1 MMNKKAQIFKE
12 YLQEKNINCFQVQEV
27 PEDALNTVV
36 FRSSIE
42 VEGQQLPTLV
52 ITDSSIYTM
61 IRVRVANQ
69 ALKESN
75 EEALIKAI
83 NKINGQYKIFK
94 YYFAE
99 DGALILDSYL
109 LEKPEELD
117 GDMVYTVL
125 DIIVKHL
132 LAEYKNIMKL
142 IWA

>member
-1 MMNKKAQIFKE
+1 MNKKAQIFQE
-12 YLQEKNINCFQVQEV
+12 YLQEKKIPCFQVQEV
-27 PEDALNTVV
+27 PNDELNTVV

-61 IRVRVANQ
+61 IRVRVANA
-69 ALKESN
+69 ALKEGN
-75 EEALIKAI
+75 ETELLKAI
-83 NKINGQYKIFK
+83 GKLNSHYKIFK

-132 LAEYKNIMKL
+132 LAEYKNIMKA

>member
-1 MMNKKAQIFKE
+1 MNKKAQIFQE
-12 YLQEKNINCFQVQEV
+12 YLQEKNITCFQVQEV
-27 PEDALNTVV
+27 PNDELNTVV

-52 ITDSSIYTM
+52 ITDSSISTM
-61 IRVRVANQ
+61 IRVRVANA
-69 ALKESN
+69 ALKEGN
-75 EEALIKAI
+75 ETELLKAI
-83 NKINGQYKIFK
+83 GKLNSHYKIFK

-132 LAEYKNIMKL
+132 LAEYKNIMKA

>member
-1 MMNKKAQIFKE
+1 MNKKAQIFQE
-12 YLQEKNINCFQVQEV
+12 YLQEKNITCFRVQEV
-27 PEDALNTVV
+27 PNDELNTVV

-61 IRVRVANQ
+61 IRVRVANA
-69 ALKESN
+69 ALKEGN
-75 EEALIKAI
+75 ETELLKAI
-83 NKINGQYKIFK
+83 GKLNSHYKIFK

-132 LAEYKNIMKL
+132 LAEYKNIMKA

>member
-1 MMNKKAQIFKE
+1 MMNKKAQIFQE

-27 PEDALNTVV
+27 PNDELNTVV

-61 IRVRVANQ
+61 IRVRVANA
-69 ALKESN
+69 ALKEGN
-75 EEALIKAI
+75 ETELLKAI
-83 NKINGQYKIFK
+83 GKLNSHYKIFK

-132 LAEYKNIMKL
+132 LAEYKNIMKA

>member
-1 MMNKKAQIFKE
+1 MNKKAQIFQE
-12 YLQEKNINCFQVQEV
+12 YLQEKNITCFQVQEV
-27 PEDALNTVV
+27 PNDELNTVV

-61 IRVRVANQ
+61 IRVRVSNA

-75 EEALIKAI
+75 ETELLKAI
-83 NKINGQYKIFK
+83 GKLNSHYKIFK

-132 LAEYKNIMKL
+132 LAEYKNIMKA

>member
-1 MMNKKAQIFKE
+1 MNKKAQIFQE
-12 YLQEKNINCFQVQEV
+12 YLQEKNITCFQVQEV
-27 PEDALNTVV
+27 PNDELNTVV

-61 IRVRVANQ
+61 IRVRVANA
-69 ALKESN
+69 ALKEGN
-75 EEALIKAI
+75 ETELLKAI
-83 NKINGQYKIFK
+83 GKLNSHYKIFK

-109 LEKPEELD
+109 SEKPEELD

-132 LAEYKNIMKL
+132 LAEYKNIMKA

>member
-1 MMNKKAQIFKE
+1 MINKKAQIFQE
-12 YLQEKNINCFQVQEV
+12 YLQEKNSTCFQVQEV
-27 PEDALNTVV
+27 PNDELNTVV

-61 IRVRVANQ
+61 IRVRVANA
-69 ALKESN
+69 ALKEGN
-75 EEALIKAI
+75 ETELLKAI
-83 NKINGQYKIFK
+83 GKLNSHYKIFK

-132 LAEYKNIMKL
+132 LAEYKNIMKA

>member
-1 MMNKKAQIFKE
+1 MMNKKAQIFQE
-12 YLQEKNINCFQVQEV
+12 YLQEKNITCFQVQEV
-27 PEDALNTVV
+27 PDDALNTVV

-69 ALKESN
+69 ALKEGN
-75 EEALIKAI
+75 ETALVKAI
-83 NKINGQYKIFK
+83 NKVNAQYKIFK

-132 LAEYKNIMKL
+132 LAEYKNIMKA